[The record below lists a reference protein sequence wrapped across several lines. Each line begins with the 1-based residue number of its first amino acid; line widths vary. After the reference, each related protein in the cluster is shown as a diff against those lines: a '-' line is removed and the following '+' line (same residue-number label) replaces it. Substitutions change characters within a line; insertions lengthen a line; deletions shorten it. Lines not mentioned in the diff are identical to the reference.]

1 MAYVSQE
8 FKSSVQPQ
16 IQAILKRYGI
26 KGTLAVEHHS
36 TLVLNIREGEIDFI
50 SNYNQTVAARPGG
63 HRLGAPAR
71 DSLDVNTHWYHEQFS
86 GRAKQFLEEVMAAM
100 KGPKYFDH
108 SDLQSDYHHCS
119 HYYDVRIG
127 RWNKPY
133 QLAA

>member
-1 MAYVSQE
+1 MTRLWHSIDASMLR
-8 FKSSVQPQ
+8 SLPN
-16 IQAILKRYGI
+16 AA

-100 KGPKYFDH
+100 KGPKDFDH
-108 SDLQSDYHHCS
+108 SDLQSDYHHCRPILRNPS
-119 HYYDVRIG
+119 PCFRMA
-127 RWNKPY
+127 R
-133 QLAA
+133 